1 MDVRDAVS
9 RLFANW
15 LGLLGLTL
23 TIVVMVAAVG
33 APLIAPIAPETMDPQ
48 ARLHGPSWAHPFGA
62 DDFGRDLLSRVLYGT
77 RISLQVGVIAILL
90 STVFGLTVGLLA
102 GYARGGIDSVIM
114 RVMDVVMAF
123 PSILLALFIMA
134 VLGSS
139 LQNVVLAVSVAYIP
153 FFARITR
160 GQVLALAESPFV
172 EASRAAG
179 ASHGRIMA
187 RHIFPNVVPLLI
199 IQATTNLAFAI
210 LAEASLSY
218 LGLGTQPPE
227 PSLGRMLTEARPWLN
242 QAPWLAIFPG
252 LALMALVIG
261 SNLLGDGLRDV
272 LDPRLRGALPAA
284 RRRAVRLGRLAPA
297 RRPPAPAEVGEAR
310 NW

>member
-1 MDVRDAVS
+1 MDIRDTLS
-9 RLFANW
+9 RLLSNW
-15 LGLLGLTL
+15 LGVLGLAL
-23 TIVVMVAAVG
+23 TVLVVVAALA
-33 APLIAPIAPETMDPQ
+33 APIIAPVPPEIMDPA
-48 ARLHGPSWAHPFGA
+48 ARLQGPSWAHPFGA

-77 RISLQVGVIAILL
+77 RISLQVGVIAIVISTLL
-90 STVFGLTVGLLA
+90 GLVIGIVA
-102 GYARGGIDSVIM
+102 GYARGVVDSTIM

-139 LQNVVLAVSVAYIP
+139 LQNLVLAVSVAYIP

-160 GQVLALAESPFV
+160 GQVLALSETAFV
-172 EASRAAG
+172 EASRSAG
-179 ASHGRIMA
+179 ATHVRIMA
-187 RHIFPNVVPLLI
+187 QHIFPNIVPLLI

-227 PSLGRMLTEARPWLN
+227 PSLGRMLTESRPWLN

-261 SNLLGDGLRDV
+261 SNLLGDGLRDA
-272 LDPRLRGALPAA
+272 LDPRLRGALPVA
-284 RRRAVRLGRLAPA
+284 RRKNWFGKLGRS
-297 RRPPAPAEVGEAR
+297 RRTPTTLETR
-310 NW
+310 SS

>member
-1 MDVRDAVS
+1 MDIRDTFS
-9 RLFANW
+9 RLLSNW
-15 LGLLGLTL
+15 LGVLGLIL
-23 TIVVMVAAVG
+23 TVVVVVAALA
-33 APLIAPIAPETMDPQ
+33 APFIAPAAPDVMDPA
-48 ARLHGPSWAHPFGA
+48 ARLQAPSWAHPFGA

-77 RISLQVGVIAILL
+77 RISLQVGVVAILL
-90 STVFGLTVGLLA
+90 STLLGLVIGIVA
-102 GYARGGIDSVIM
+102 GYARGIVDSTIM
-114 RVMDVVMAF
+114 RIMDVVMAF

-139 LQNVVLAVSVAYIP
+139 LQNLVLAVSVAYIP

-160 GQVLALAESPFV
+160 GQVLALAETSFV

-179 ASHGRIMA
+179 ATHVRIMA
-187 RHIFPNVVPLLI
+187 QHIFPNIVPLLI

-227 PSLGRMLTEARPWLN
+227 PSLGRMLTESRSWLN

-261 SNLLGDGLRDV
+261 TNLLGDGLRDA
-272 LDPRLRGALPAA
+272 LDPRLRGALPVAKQ
-284 RRRAVRLGRLAPA
+284 RKWFGKWGRSRRAATT
-297 RRPPAPAEVGEAR
+297 
-310 NW
+310 

>member
-1 MDVRDAVS
+1 MDIRDTVS
-9 RLFANW
+9 RLLANW
-15 LGLLGLTL
+15 LGVLGLVL
-23 TIVVMVAAVG
+23 TVAVVLAAVAA
-33 APLIAPIAPETMDPQ
+33 PIIAPIAPETMDAG
-48 ARLHGPSWAHPFGA
+48 ARLQGPSWTHPFGA

-77 RISLQVGVIAILL
+77 RISLQVGVIAIVISTLL
-90 STVFGLTVGLLA
+90 GLAVGLLA
-102 GYARGGIDSVIM
+102 GYARGGVDSVIM

-139 LQNVVLAVSVAYIP
+139 LQNVVIAVSVAYIP

-160 GQVLALAESPFV
+160 GQVLTLVEAPFV

-242 QAPWLAIFPG
+242 EAPWLAIFPG

-261 SNLLGDGLRDV
+261 SNLLGDGLRDA
-272 LDPRLRGALPAA
+272 LDPRLRGAMPAA
-284 RRRAVRLGRLAPA
+284 RRRAVRLGRLGGA
-297 RRPPAPAEVGEAR
+297 RRPVAPVDVR
-310 NW
+310 NVS

>member
-1 MDVRDAVS
+1 MDLRDVLGRVLS
-9 RLFANW
+9 NW
-15 LGLLGLTL
+15 LGLAGALITG
-23 TIVVMVAAVG
+23 VMLVAALL
-33 APLIAPIAPETMDPQ
+33 APVLAPTAPEIMDPS
-48 ARLHGPSWAHPFGA
+48 ARLAPPSWAHPFGA

-77 RISLQVGVIAILL
+77 RISLQVGVVAIAL
-90 STVFGLTVGLLA
+90 STVLGLVIGLVA
-102 GYARGGIDSVIM
+102 GYARGPVDAVLM
-114 RVMDVVMAF
+114 RVMDVFMAF

-139 LQNVVLAVSVAYIP
+139 LQNVVIAVSIAYIP

-160 GQVLALAESPFV
+160 SQVLTLGEAPFV

-179 ASHGRIMA
+179 ASHARVMA
-187 RHIFPNVVPLLI
+187 RHVFPNIVPLLI
-199 IQATTNLAFAI
+199 VQATTNLAFAI

-252 LALMALVIG
+252 LALTGLVVG
-261 SNLLGDGLRDV
+261 SNLLGDALRDA
-272 LDPRLRGALPAA
+272 LDPRMRGTT
-284 RRRAVRLGRLAPA
+284 AVRRWGTPGGRQRNAPGMGAMADA
-297 RRPPAPAEVGEAR
+297 RSGA
-310 NW
+310 

>member
-1 MDVRDAVS
+1 MDIRDVLNRVLS
-9 RLFANW
+9 NW
-15 LGLLGLTL
+15 LGLAGVLITGLML
-23 TIVVMVAAVG
+23 VAALL
-33 APLIAPIAPETMDPQ
+33 APVLAPAPPEAMDPM
-48 ARLHGPSWAHPFGA
+48 ARLAPPSREHPMGA

-77 RISLQVGVIAILL
+77 RISLQVGVVAIAL
-90 STVFGLTVGLLA
+90 STVLGLAVGLIA
-102 GYARGGIDSVIM
+102 GYARGPVDAVLM
-114 RVMDVVMAF
+114 RVMDVFMAF

-139 LQNVVLAVSVAYIP
+139 LQNVVIAVSIAYIP

-160 GQVLALAESPFV
+160 SQVLTLGEAPFV

-179 ASHGRIMA
+179 ASHVRVMA
-187 RHIFPNVVPLLI
+187 RHVFPNIVPLLI
-199 IQATTNLAFAI
+199 VQATTNLAFAI

-252 LALMALVIG
+252 LALTGLVVG
-261 SNLLGDGLRDV
+261 SNLLGDALRDA
-272 LDPRLRGALPAA
+272 LDPRMRGTTAVGRWGRKGRKTTNVTSIEGMADA
-284 RRRAVRLGRLAPA
+284 RSGA
-297 RRPPAPAEVGEAR
+297 
-310 NW
+310 

>member
-1 MDVRDAVS
+1 MDIRDTLS
-9 RLFANW
+9 RLLANW
-15 LGLLGLTL
+15 LGVLGLVL
-23 TIVVMVAAVG
+23 TVGVVVVAVAA
-33 APLIAPIAPETMDPQ
+33 PIIAPIAPETMDPQ
-48 ARLHGPSWAHPFGA
+48 ARLQAPSWAHPFGA

-77 RISLQVGVIAILL
+77 RISLQVGVIAIAV
-90 STVFGLTVGLLA
+90 STVLGLAVGLLA
-102 GYARGGIDSVIM
+102 GYVRGGVDSVIM
-114 RVMDVVMAF
+114 RVMDVLMAF

-139 LQNVVLAVSVAYIP
+139 LQNVVIAVSVAYIP

-160 GQVLALAESPFV
+160 GQVLALAEAPFV

-179 ASHGRIMA
+179 ASQARVMA

-261 SNLLGDGLRDV
+261 SNLLGDGLRDA

-284 RRRAVRLGRLAPA
+284 RRRAIRLDRLAQP
-297 RRPPAPAEVGEAR
+297 RRPASQVEAR
-310 NW
+310 NV